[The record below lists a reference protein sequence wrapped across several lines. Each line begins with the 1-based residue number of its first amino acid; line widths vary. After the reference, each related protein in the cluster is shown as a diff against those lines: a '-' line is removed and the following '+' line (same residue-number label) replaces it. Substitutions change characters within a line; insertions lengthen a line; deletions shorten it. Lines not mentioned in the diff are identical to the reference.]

1 MKDCTKSRKTI
12 LSLLIGAA
20 AASSGGFAG
29 SALAQGS
36 GGKLA
41 LEEVIV
47 TAQKREESMQDVPI
61 AVTAVTQEMIQS
73 NRIFSVADL
82 SGIAP
87 NTTVRPAAGGV
98 SLPAFTMRGIT
109 SYGVVPGSDK
119 QVSMYLDG
127 VYLANPRGGIFT
139 LPDIVQLEVL
149 RGPQGTL
156 FGRNST
162 AGAISVRTRDPGGE
176 LGFKQLLETGNNNHF
191 RSRTSLDTPSWEGL
205 SAYVTYQT
213 EERDGD
219 VKNLGAGTFWDRT
232 GFGKGTARSPD
243 RLRDTDVQ
251 SWFGAVA
258 FEPNDKFKLTYKYD
272 WAEDT
277 GTPDVQSLVSFEPAN
292 LGGLEQLFDLIAAAN
307 PQYPPTWPDTT
318 RPNKANNAFTLQR
331 QQENEGHNLTG
342 VWEINDAW
350 RSKAI
355 LAYRKS
361 DLTAIT
367 DISGTSG
374 WLVGPIGAVI
384 PSVPPLLN
392 GPYPPDARFCYLC
405 SNSLS
410 SSEQWSAELQFD
422 YDSDFMAL
430 TMGAVY
436 FDQDDISGSP
446 VNSRGTFALNTGFFP
461 ADGTI
466 PTGDESRSF
475 NHAYSYAGYVHGL
488 FHVLPKTDLILGY
501 RLTRDEKSGRLR
513 TGAPDDYELYPF
525 DYNDTRPSYTIG
537 ANYNATEDLLLY
549 AKYDYSYVSGGSTA
563 GLAYDPEEAGSWE
576 AGLKGDFI
584 DSRLRTNLAL
594 FYVAY
599 DKVQT
604 AQGGTSI
611 PGYENA
617 GTLIVEGGDLE
628 ASGVELEV
636 FALPLERLT
645 LGLTVGYV
653 ETDWTRVTDILLS
666 SVQGLETGPYP
677 TKDYKQSLNPEW
689 SGNINAHYETLPL
702 FDQAYLSFDVTGIW
716 RDEMRFDP
724 NETRAAATPANRAT
738 EFSPSTW
745 MVNARIAL
753 QDIKI
758 GDWNAQVALWGHNL
772 ADDDEPI
779 FSLPVYGSIAMAYNE
794 EPTYGIALT
803 VQY

>member
-1 MKDCTKSRKTI
+1 MMKHSTKSRQKI
-12 LSLLIGAA
+12 LSLLIGVAA
-20 AASSGGFAG
+20 TSSGGFAG
-29 SALAQGS
+29 GALAQESS
-36 GGKLA
+36 GKMA

-47 TAQKREESMQDVPI
+47 TAQKREESMQDVPV

-73 NRIFSVADL
+73 NRIFTVVDL

-98 SLPAFTMRGIT
+98 SLPAFSMRGIT

-127 VYLANPRGGIFT
+127 VYLASPRGGIFT

-156 FGRNST
+156 FGRNAT

-176 LGFKQLLETGNNNHF
+176 LGLRQVLETGNNDHF
-191 RSRTSLDTPSWEGL
+191 RSRTSLDTPAWEGL

-232 GFGKGTARSPD
+232 GFGEGTARSPD
-243 RLRDTDVQ
+243 RLRNTDNQ
-251 SWFGAVA
+251 SWFTALA
-258 FEPNDKFKLTYKYD
+258 FEPSDTVKLTYKYD

-277 GTPDVQSLVSFEPAN
+277 GSPDVQSLVSFEPEG
-292 LGGLEQLFDLIAAAN
+292 LGGLEQLFDVIAASN

-318 RPNKANNAFTLQR
+318 RPNKANNAFTVDR
-331 QQENEGHNLTG
+331 QQKNQGHNLTG
-342 VWEINDAW
+342 EWDINDAW

-355 LAYRKS
+355 MSYRKS
-361 DLTAIT
+361 DLIAIT

-374 WLVGPIGAVI
+374 WLVGPVGAAI

-392 GPYPPDARFCYLC
+392 GPYPPDERFCFVC
-405 SNSLS
+405 SNSFNT
-410 SSEQWSAELQFD
+410 SEQWSAELQFD

-430 TMGAVY
+430 TMGALY
-436 FDQDDISGSP
+436 FDQDDESGSP
-446 VNSRGTFALNTGFFP
+446 VNSQGTYAVNTGFFAP
-461 ADGTI
+461 DGTI
-466 PTGDESRSF
+466 ATGNESRSF

-488 FHVLPKTDLILGY
+488 FHLLPTTDLILGY
-501 RLTRDEKSGRLR
+501 RLNRDEKSGRFR
-513 TGAPDDYELYPF
+513 TGDPGDYVVLPF

-537 ANYNATEDLLLY
+537 VNHNPTEDLMLY
-549 AKYDYSYVSGGSTA
+549 AKYDYSFVSGGSTA
-563 GLAYDPEEAGSWE
+563 GLPYDPEEAKSWE
-576 AGLKGDFI
+576 AGMKGDFV

-594 FYVAY
+594 FYVTY

-604 AQGGTSI
+604 AQGGTTI
-611 PGYENA
+611 PGFENA

-628 ASGVELEV
+628 ASGVELELYT
-636 FALPLERLT
+636 LPLERLT

-653 ETDWTRVTDILLS
+653 DTEFTRVTDILLS
-666 SVQGLETGPYP
+666 SVQGLVLYP
-677 TKDYKQSLNPEW
+677 TKDFKQTLNPEW
-689 SGNINAHYETLPL
+689 GGNINAHYETLPL
-702 FDQAYLSFDVTGIW
+702 FDQAYLAFDVTGIW
-716 RDEMRFDP
+716 RDDVRFDP
-724 NETRAAATPANRAT
+724 NETRAAATPAFRAM
-738 EFSPSTW
+738 EYSPSTW
-745 MVNARIAL
+745 TVNARLAL
-753 QDIKI
+753 QDIKM
-758 GDWNAQVALWGHNL
+758 GDWNAQVALWGRNL
-772 ADDDEPI
+772 LDDDEPT
-779 FSLPVYGSIAMAYNE
+779 FALNVNGVIAAAYNE
-794 EPTYGIALT
+794 EPTYGIEFT